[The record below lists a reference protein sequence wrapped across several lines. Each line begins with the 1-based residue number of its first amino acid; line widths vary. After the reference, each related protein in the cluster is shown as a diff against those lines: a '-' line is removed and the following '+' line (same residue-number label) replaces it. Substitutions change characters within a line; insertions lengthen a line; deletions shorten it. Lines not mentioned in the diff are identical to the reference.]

1 MTIGV
6 GYGVGTIAGG
16 SFTRVSL
23 SLAGSGGGRDE
34 LVPEQPAATIRTTIH
49 NDNGRIPLIE

>member
-1 MTIGV
+1 V